1 MSRRAWAVAM
11 PSLSSA
17 TGWVLGAGAGLGLFP
32 VAPATAA
39 SLAAVLIYG
48 FAPLPEDSYGLFI
61 LIGAGFLVGV
71 WAVGTLVTKEDPDP
85 KLAVWDEFIGM
96 WVTCLFLPKDPE
108 WLAAAFICFRVLDVL
123 KPWPIRRFERLPGG
137 WGIMAD
143 DLAAGIAGAA
153 ALNVI
158 YRVGF

>member
-1 MSRRAWAVAM
+1 M
-11 PSLSSA
+11 PSFRSA
-17 TGWVLGAGAGLGLFP
+17 AGWVLGAGAGLGLFP

-39 SLAAVLIYG
+39 SLAAALIYG
-48 FAPLPEDSYGLFI
+48 FSPLPEDSYGLFI
-61 LIGAGFLVGV
+61 LVGTGFLAGV
-71 WAVGTLVTKEDPDP
+71 WAVGTLVSKEDPDP

-96 WVTCLFLPKDPE
+96 WVTCLFLPKTLP
-108 WLAAAFICFRVLDVL
+108 WLAAAFICFRVLDIL

-153 ALNVI
+153 ALNVV
-158 YRVGF
+158 YRVWF